1 MAETNTP
8 GVKRTGQR
16 GLGWLLFVT
25 FIGASLLLIGLTWRE
40 NLAGEEQGT
49 PGYYRDTFVVD
60 ERVYA
65 TVTAEAA
72 AAELALT
79 PAPDQEE

>member
-1 MAETNTP
+1 MAETTAHP
-8 GVKRTGQR
+8 EKPRRQR
-16 GLGWLLFVT
+16 DLSWFL
-25 FIGASLLLIGLTWRE
+25 FIGFIISAVLLIGLIWQE
-40 NLAGEEQGT
+40 NLAGEEPGA

-72 AAELALT
+72 TAAATVT
-79 PAPDQEE
+79 PTGQ